1 MLNGTLCF
9 ILAVKPSTVGFFF
22 FHMQKK
28 IYLHFDCKIKL
39 LVSVQ

>member
-22 FHMQKK
+22 SYAEENLSAF
-28 IYLHFDCKIKL
+28 
-39 LVSVQ
+39 

>member
-9 ILAVKPSTVGFFF
+9 ILAVKPSTVGFF

-39 LVSVQ
+39 LVSVQW